1 MPTARLNYWEAP
13 QQSVGPFALDDAP
26 VDLGKSAR
34 PKEECVRRTVT
45 VRYGELDIAVSCY
58 IEPAEPEIGL
68 YSPAVYIEEIE
79 LPHVDNI
86 YVADFVFDRYEK
98 DQKFAMWLQ
107 DAVEGELRE
116 QTRQRLED
124 ERSVA

>member
-1 MPTARLNYWEAP
+1 MHPYTRIDPWKAP
-13 QQSVGPFALDDAP
+13 QGCIGPYAADDAL
-26 VDLGKSAR
+26 VDLKLSAR

-68 YSPAVYIEEIE
+68 NSPAVYIEEIE

-86 YVADFVFDRYEK
+86 YVADFVYDRYDK
-98 DQKFAMWLQ
+98 DQMFAMWLQ
-107 DAVEGELRE
+107 DAVERELRE
-116 QTRQRLED
+116 QTRQRMED
-124 ERSVA
+124 AA